1 VSPRGEAA
9 DAVTVNPA
17 PPGPLPSGNLAIL
30 PLLAAAAFA
39 TGCGMRLLD
48 PLLPLVARDLHSSVA
63 EVAVLIT
70 AFALPYGFCQVL
82 LGPLGDRF
90 GKLRVLTIGLVTYGL
105 AMAACAMAGSLGQMI
120 ALRATTGAAGGAII
134 PLALAWIGDN
144 VPYQERQATISRF
157 MTGMVMA
164 QLLTGP
170 VSGSIGQAFGWRSV
184 FLVTATVALLTA
196 VAIAGTLGTRLW
208 RGQPAK
214 AGRFGF
220 TRYAELL
227 RRRPARLL
235 LLTAFLDGLLLFGGA
250 FPFIGSYLIQDF
262 HLEPWQAGLVVAGFG
277 LGALAYTR
285 TARRLLDWLGE
296 MRLML
301 AGGLLLSV
309 ALAALALA
317 PVWPMVA
324 VLQALIGLFFFG
336 FHGVLQARSTEAL
349 PEARATAVSA
359 FAMAL
364 FLGQGIGSIG
374 FGVLLRH
381 GGYSAGFLTAAI
393 LMAVLTLWA
402 RRVLPLPA
410 AAANTG

>member
-1 VSPRGEAA
+1 MSPLDSQGRAA
-9 DAVTVNPA
+9 GPA
-17 PPGPLPSGNLAIL
+17 QAARPTLSIL

-48 PLLPLVARDLHSSVA
+48 PLLPLVARDLHSTVA

-70 AFALPYGFCQVL
+70 AFALPYGLCQVV

-90 GKLRVLTIGLVTYGL
+90 GKLRVLTIGLATYGL
-105 AMAACAMAGSLGQMI
+105 AMAACAMAGSLGQMM
-120 ALRATTGAAGGAII
+120 ALRAATGAAGGAII

-144 VPYQERQATISRF
+144 VPYEERQATISRF

-170 VSGSIGQAFGWRSV
+170 VSGGIGQAFGWRSV
-184 FLVTATVALLTA
+184 FMVTATVALVTA
-196 VAIAGTLGTRLW
+196 GAIAATLGARLW
-208 RGQPAK
+208 RGHPSRV
-214 AGRFGF
+214 GNLGF
-220 TRYAELL
+220 ARYAELL

-285 TARRLLDWLGE
+285 TARHLLNWLGE

-301 AGGLLLSV
+301 VGGLLLSL
-309 ALAALALA
+309 ALAGLALA
-317 PVWPMVA
+317 PVWPVVA

-364 FLGQGIGSIG
+364 FLGQGVGSIG

-381 GGYSAGFLTAAI
+381 GGYGAGFLTAAV

-402 RRVLPLPA
+402 RAALPMPA
-410 AAANTG
+410 SPRPGAD